1 VLQAYFKAYFGEGK
15 DIGNLDLLADIA
27 QGVGLMGKAEVCGW
41 PRFYSDIDVLIPIV
55 SSDHQLL
62 KVY

>member
-1 VLQAYFKAYFGEGK
+1 MLQAYFKAYFSEGK
-15 DIGNLDLLADIA
+15 DIGNLDLLGDIA
-27 QGVGLMGKAEVCGW
+27 QGAGLMGKAEVCDW
-41 PRFYSDIDVLIPIV
+41 PRFYFDIDVLIPIV